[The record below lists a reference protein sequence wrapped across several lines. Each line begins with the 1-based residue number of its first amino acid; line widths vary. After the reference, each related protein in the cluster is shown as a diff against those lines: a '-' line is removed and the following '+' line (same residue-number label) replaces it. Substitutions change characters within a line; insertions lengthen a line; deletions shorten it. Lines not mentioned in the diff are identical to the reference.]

1 MKVVDRGMAFSYPT
15 ICTSLLAAMPV
26 LHDRADEGKVKL
38 GSAILGRLH
47 PYPPAIGLDDR
58 PADREAQAHAI
69 GLRADEGRE
78 QLVGDLRR
86 YPGAGVGHD
95 DLHKTGRAGTAR
107 HRQPAHRTIGHRADG
122 VAAKVDKEERKSV
135 V

>member
-1 MKVVDRGMAFSYPT
+1 MIRRPPRSTRTDTLF
-15 ICTSLLAAMPV
+15 
-26 LHDRADEGKVKL
+26 
-38 GSAILGRLH
+38 
-47 PYPPAIGLDDR
+47 PYTTLFRSPAIGLDDR

-107 HRQPAHRTIGHRADG
+107 HRQPAHRTIGHRVDG
-122 VAAKVDKEERKSV
+122 VADKVDKDLLNLRLVDEQIGRATV
-135 V
+135 

>member
-1 MKVVDRGMAFSYPT
+1 MKLVDRRMACSSST
-15 ICTSLLAAMPV
+15 ICTSFLAAMPV

-38 GSAILGRLH
+38 GAAILGRLH

-86 YPGAGVGHD
+86 YPGAGD
-95 DLHKTGRAGTAR
+95 
-107 HRQPAHRTIGHRADG
+107 
-122 VAAKVDKEERKSV
+122 RKSTRLNSSH
-135 V
+135 

>member
-1 MKVVDRGMAFSYPT
+1 MKLVDRRMACSSST
-15 ICTSLLAAMPV
+15 ICTSFLAAMPV

-38 GSAILGRLH
+38 GAAILGRLH

-95 DLHKTGRAGTAR
+95 DLHKPGRAGPD
-107 HRQPAHRTIGHRADG
+107 QPRKPAPRTTSHPP
-122 VAAKVDKEERKSV
+122 
-135 V
+135 